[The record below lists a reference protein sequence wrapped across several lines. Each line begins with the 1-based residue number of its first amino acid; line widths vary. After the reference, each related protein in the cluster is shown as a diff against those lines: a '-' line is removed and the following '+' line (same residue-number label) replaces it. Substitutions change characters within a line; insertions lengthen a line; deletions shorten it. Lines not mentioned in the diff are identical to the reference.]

1 LLIIYLDVKRHDKE
15 SLGGGTIC
23 FEGWQVG
30 ASKTSKINAVDVFLA
45 LQKTYR
51 AMLCRVEQ
59 SKEKAGLGDSDFRVL
74 EVLML
79 QGPQPVNV
87 IGGMIGLTTG
97 SITTAVDR
105 MEEKWL
111 VVRRNH
117 PNDRRIRIVELT
129 SRGRKLI
136 EKACTQYAVDMEEAV
151 SCLSR
156 EERGI
161 LVDLLRKLGKGHNE
175 GAFREPFVS
184 T

>member
-1 LLIIYLDVKRHDKE
+1 V
-15 SLGGGTIC
+15 ST
-23 FEGWQVG
+23 
-30 ASKTSKINAVDVFLA
+30 AKTNKVNAVDLFLA

-74 EVLML
+74 EVLL
-79 QGPQPVNV
+79 NQGPQPVNV
-87 IGGMIGLTTG
+87 IGGWIGLTTG

-111 VVRRNH
+111 IVRKNH
-117 PNDRRIRIVELT
+117 PSDRRIRIVELT

-136 EKACTQYAVDMEEAV
+136 EKASAQYSVDMEDTV

-156 EERGI
+156 EERNTLDG
-161 LVDLLRKLGKGHNE
+161 LLRKLGGEHRDAASSP
-175 GAFREPFVS
+175 GQ
-184 T
+184 

>member
-1 LLIIYLDVKRHDKE
+1 L
-15 SLGGGTIC
+15 ST
-23 FEGWQVG
+23 
-30 ASKTSKINAVDVFLA
+30 SKANKINAVDVFLA
-45 LQKTYR
+45 LQRTYR

-79 QGPQPVNV
+79 QGSLPVNV
-87 IGGMIGLTTG
+87 IGGLIGLTTG

-111 VVRRNH
+111 VVRKND

-136 EKACTQYAVDMEEAV
+136 EKACAQYSVDMEDAA
-151 SCLSR
+151 SRLSR
-156 EERGI
+156 DERNT
-161 LVDLLRKLGKGHNE
+161 LVDLLRKLE
-175 GAFREPFVS
+175 REHDPPTS
-184 T
+184 SPNR